1 MAQREG
7 KFNLAIAAIRVMTAF
22 VAGPISPNDIAIWT
36 RADRLAARAKPLI
49 ELRALHKI
57 LKSDM
62 RAHWWLWVCFKR
74 NIRRFGSASG

>member
-22 VAGPISPNDIAIWT
+22 FARPISPNDIGDQT
-36 RADRLAARAKPLI
+36 RADRLAAQAKPLI
-49 ELRALHKI
+49 SLRALNKI

-62 RAHWWLWVCFKR
+62 RAK
-74 NIRRFGSASG
+74 